1 MGTQISGAKQRIICA
16 ALVLFAKHGFT
27 ETTMREIGDAAGIRA
42 QSLYTHFNSKACIL
56 EHLLEDY
63 KQYASKMKPSEES
76 WSRLTKDATAED
88 MMPCLTLYFPKEAEY
103 YLKMIVMLFQEQC
116 RNETI
121 RTFMTK
127 DLILWHEH
135 YITNI
140 LRRLVA
146 VGALAK
152 DIDVAFW
159 ANLHA
164 SLNYASM
171 ARFVLGIS
179 EAQPDFKGKRME
191 EMKRTMYETIFK
203 LHGTKGVHQ
212 NDL

>member
-1 MGTQISGAKQRIICA
+1 MDKQNSSAKQRIICA
-16 ALVLFAKHGFT
+16 ALNLFAERGFT

-42 QSLYTHFNSKACIL
+42 QSLYTHFNSKACLL

-63 KQYASKMKPSEES
+63 KQYASNMKPSEES
-76 WSRLTKDATAED
+76 WSRLTKDATVED
-88 MMPCLTLYFPKEAEY
+88 VMACLTLYFQKEAGY

-121 RTFMTK
+121 RAFMTK

-140 LRRLVA
+140 LRRLVS
-146 VGALAK
+146 VGALTRDV
-152 DIDVAFW
+152 DIAFW
-159 ANLHA
+159 ATLHA
-164 SLNYASM
+164 NLNYASM

-191 EMKRTMYETIFK
+191 EIKRTMYETIFK
-203 LHGTKGVHQ
+203 LHGTKERTAK
-212 NDL
+212 